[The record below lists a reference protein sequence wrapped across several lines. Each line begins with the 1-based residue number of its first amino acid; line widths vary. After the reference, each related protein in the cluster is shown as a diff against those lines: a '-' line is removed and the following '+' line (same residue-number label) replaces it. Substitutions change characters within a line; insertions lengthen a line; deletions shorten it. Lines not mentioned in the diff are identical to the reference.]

1 VKKKILAV
9 AVTLALPAVANAQTS
24 VTVSGAIN
32 LWYEGAGATGASN
45 TAVAGSTV
53 GSFDIKYR
61 DRVQDGNGSN
71 IRFTAVEDVGGG
83 VQGFMQVESAVIANA
98 NQRNDAAGTPAAGT
112 TFSPQNAGGWATRN
126 SGVGLRSQTWGELLV
141 GIWDV
146 HYNEQD
152 PVDNQRLKGP
162 AHGTVLGV
170 MNTIGTAGWATGAGS
185 IGALQVGTRYSNVLR
200 YQSPSWGGLNFRLA
214 YARPTDG
221 NVPTTANTITDGTR
235 NTVVSFAPQWS
246 SGPIFVGLSLLRDA
260 DIVTTQATIYSGAAL
275 TNTANSTAM
284 GSTVG
289 SANAASGAGTNLSTV
304 TSARF
309 SASYAFPFGLRIGYV
324 YDRSRLLLKSSGTNF
339 GDSEFKRSVWS
350 LPFSWNTGA
359 HTIFAT
365 YAQASRL
372 NGSIGQPG
380 GADGIQ
386 LSNVGVTPSGA
397 SAGALPFVMGSET
410 DARFYSLGYQYD
422 LSKRTNLHFNYTQI
436 KNNTLA
442 GYDLFSNQVGMA
454 NGNFG
459 ADPIVVSIGV
469 RHAF

>member
-1 VKKKILAV
+1 MHKKILA
-9 AVTLALPAVANAQTS
+9 AAIALAAPAMATAQSS
-24 VTVSGAIN
+24 VTISGAIN
-32 LWYEGAGATGASN
+32 VWYEGAGATGATN
-45 TAVAGSTV
+45 TVPST
-53 GSFDIKYR
+53 GGTLSSFDVKYR
-61 DRVQDGNGSN
+61 DRIQDGNGSN
-71 IRFTAVEDVGGG
+71 IRFTAVEDTGGG
-83 VQGFMQVESAVIANA
+83 LQAFMQVESAVINNA
-98 NQRNDAAGTPAAGT
+98 NTRNDAAGNASQAVTST
-112 TFSPQNAGGWATRN
+112 QTAGGWATRN
-126 SGVGLRSQTWGELLV
+126 SGVGLRSQTWGEVLL

-152 PVDNQRLKGP
+152 PVDNQRLRGP

-170 MNTIGTAGWATGAGS
+170 MNTIGSAGWATGTGS
-185 IGALQVGTRYSNVLR
+185 IGGLQIGTRYSNVLR

-221 NVPTTANTITDGTR
+221 NVPTTGNSVTDGTR
-235 NTVVSFAPQWS
+235 NRVISFAPQWS
-246 SGPIFVGLSLLRDA
+246 SGPVFVGFSLLRDA
-260 DIVTTQATIYSGAAL
+260 DIVTTQATIYSGASL
-275 TNTANSTAM
+275 TNTASGAAM

-309 SASYAFPFGLRIGYV
+309 SAGYAFPFGLRIGYV
-324 YDRSRLLLKSSGTNF
+324 YDRSRLLLKSSGTSF
-339 GDSEFKRSVWS
+339 GGSEFKRSVWS
-350 LPFSWNTGA
+350 LPFSWSTGA

-397 SAGALPFVMGSET
+397 SADALPLVMGSET

-422 LSKRTNLHFNYTQI
+422 FSKRTTLHLNYTQI

-442 GYDLFSNQVGMA
+442 GYDVFSNQVGMA